1 MYLIA
6 NTSYKSS
13 MGYIEET
20 DCLSLDFEKLS
31 KMLNNLPQN
40 ITVLKVPHHGASDG
54 LNKEILEYLNPKYSL
69 ISVGENYFGH
79 PNIYILALLKNSK
92 NLRTDIDNSIKIV
105 VNKKKPKIFTYNIKK
120 RKYVKYDN

>member
-1 MYLIA
+1 MIQ
-6 NTSYKSS
+6 
-13 MGYIEET
+13 
-20 DCLSLDFEKLS
+20 
-31 KMLNNLPQN
+31 QN

-105 VNKKKPKIFTYNIKK
+105 VNKKKPKNQLQKVQSE
-120 RKYVKYDN
+120 RHV